1 MKWINKS
8 LFRRLLVSYL
18 AIILIGLGLVG
29 FSISWFMKDY
39 MYEGTQEELLRK
51 SKKVNLAIQNSAG
64 IDEKTIELLAFLDQS
79 YDTRIW
85 IFDRD
90 GKIMATSM
98 KDEVFIGKS
107 VSAPIVDKVLQGKDV
122 LTELQFE
129 GLKEP
134 MLSVVIPWGKK
145 ENIYGGIVL
154 HAPVVRMNE
163 TFNYIRETIVWA
175 TLFGVI
181 LSTVMVSYISWSIS
195 RPLRRIE
202 RTAAEIGQGNYTQR
216 VKVEHPSEIVD
227 LAETLNSLAEK
238 LETVESSQKREQK
251 VLNDFLVNISHEL
264 RTPLTAVQGFLE
276 ALQDG
281 LVEEEDMKQKYF
293 EIMYQETMHLNRL
306 VEDLMDLIK
315 LECRNISL
323 FKTPVDIEKLLE
335 KVASTFIQEAE
346 MKQTTLEVK
355 ADQGLPR
362 IIADKDRVI
371 QILKNLVKNA
381 VKFTDH
387 GSVRLMA
394 AKEQDYLK
402 IQVADTGM
410 GIAKDDLERV
420 WERFFK
426 GDRVRSKTN
435 KGTGL
440 GLSIVKELVELH
452 GGKISLS
459 SELGKGTIFTI
470 WLPIMEEDKEP
481 IFSHSILGPKKFI
494 NS

>member
-1 MKWINKS
+1 MKWMNKS

-39 MYEGTQEELLRK
+39 MYESTQEDLLRK
-51 SKKVNLAIQNSAG
+51 AKKVNLTIQNSSQ
-64 IDEKTIELLAFLDQS
+64 IQEKTIELLAFLDQS
-79 YDTRIW
+79 YDSRIW
-85 IFDRD
+85 VFDR
-90 GKIMATSM
+90 GGRIIATSM

-107 VSAPIVDKVLQGKDV
+107 VSGSIVDKVLQGKDV

-134 MLSVVIPWGKK
+134 MLSVVIPWGK
-145 ENIYGGIVL
+145 EESIYGGIVL
-154 HAPVVRMNE
+154 HAPVDGMNE
-163 TFNYIRETIVWA
+163 TFSYIRETIVWA

-181 LSTVMVSYISWSIS
+181 LSTVMVSYLSWSIT
-195 RPLRRIE
+195 RPLRKIE

-216 VKVEHPSEIVD
+216 VEVEHPSEIAD
-227 LAETLNSLAEK
+227 LADTLNRLAKK
-238 LETVESSQKREQK
+238 LEAVENSQKREQK
-251 VLNDFLVNISHEL
+251 VRNDFLVNISHEL

-281 LVEEEDMKQKYF
+281 LVEEEEMRQKYYQ
-293 EIMYQETMHLNRL
+293 IMYQETMHLNRL

-315 LECRNISL
+315 LENRDVSL
-323 FKTPVDIEKLLE
+323 FKTPVDIQNIMM
-335 KVASTFIQEAE
+335 KVASAFIQEAE
-346 MKQTTLEVK
+346 LKQTSLEIE
-355 ADQGLPR
+355 AAPDLPR
-362 IIADKDRVI
+362 VMADKDRVV

-381 VKFTDH
+381 VKFTDN
-387 GSVRLMA
+387 GNIRMMA
-394 AKEQDYLK
+394 AKEQHYLK

-410 GIAKDDLERV
+410 GIAQDDLERV

-452 GGKISLS
+452 DGKISLS
-459 SELGKGTIFTI
+459 SELGKGTVFTI
-470 WLPIMEEDKEP
+470 WLPIQEEEMEP
-481 IFSHSILGPKKFI
+481 ISSHAILGPKKII